1 MRRENGIDSQIYDN
15 HTLTWDKRGFKALKK
30 IVKLNFKTGKFENM
44 LTKYKLFLTYI
55 KSAVTSNYS
64 EKGINSILDLAS
76 TSTDLDLIQ
85 QVYDITLKSLLDAK
99 NEVFLSSPLFHKLVY
114 SFVT

>member
-1 MRRENGIDSQIYDN
+1 MLHFPLLFCDC
-15 HTLTWDKRGFKALKK
+15 TCRGFKALKK
-30 IVKLNFKTGKFENM
+30 IVKLNFKIGKFENM
-44 LTKYKLFLTYI
+44 LNKYKLFLTYI

-85 QVYDITLKSLLDAK
+85 QMYDVTLKSLLDAK
-99 NEVFLSSPLFHKLVY
+99 NEVFVMCFRPSSNQLFSVY
-114 SFVT
+114 GSEPT